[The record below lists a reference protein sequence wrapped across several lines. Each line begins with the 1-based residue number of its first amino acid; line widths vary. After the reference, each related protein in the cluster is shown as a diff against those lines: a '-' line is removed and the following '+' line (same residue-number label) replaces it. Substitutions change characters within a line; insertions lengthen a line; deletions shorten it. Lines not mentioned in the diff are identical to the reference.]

1 MFEHIGSIWSILLEA
16 MPSVLSTVSTL
27 NKQNNKTAEVNSK
40 EDGAT
45 ERKRIEEDG
54 LTDRKRIEEDGST
67 EKIRIQ
73 ENQQTSRHFVDGV
86 SNISDNMTNVSN
98 TAMISNTD
106 ISKDSMKLSS
116 ESMSNNKEIVN
127 KSLDMVTNIIRKENE
142 NISEQKNIQREEESR
157 KNQILEEYKKSS
169 QIINKEL
176 LEFEAK
182 EKLHNELSTKLL
194 TLVEKKANYEKY
206 IDDTEDFIERKKRE
220 LEPLKKALLVTHT
233 EMMILDRQYTELNND
248 FDKQIKIIEELKFEY
263 KDTMSQDKYSE
274 NISRKERELYKLK
287 DAIEHK
293 ELELLNRELDILNQI
308 EEIEPKQNVL
318 EELESSLKCRK
329 NDQKKMSHIESI
341 KLITTKVDSQDAY
354 QLDTNEFIDAEVIEN
369 KPMNKK

>member
-1 MFEHIGSIWSILLEA
+1 MPYPIWSIFIKA
-16 MPSVLSTVSTL
+16 MPFALSTVSRL

-73 ENQQTSRHFVDGV
+73 ENQQTSRHFVDGL

-157 KNQILEEYKKSS
+157 KNQILEEYNKSS

-354 QLDTNEFIDAEVIEN
+354 QLDTNELIDAEVIEN
-369 KPMNKK
+369 KSMNKK